1 MPTIKLEDVTKIYR
15 QRRGWWPFRRK
26 TDAGVRNI
34 NLEIRQGEFV
44 FVTGSSG
51 AGKST
56 LLNLITGD
64 LYPDRG
70 KVYLGDINLSGLL
83 HRNRK
88 RSKAALAFGRVWQE
102 TTLVRKMT
110 IEENLM
116 LVARIGRGK
125 TETVAEMKRRC
136 TKVLGLVGMP
146 GVEGK
151 YPVELSLGECRRV
164 ELARAMINS
173 PAVLVLDELT
183 GNLDDDNI
191 WDMFHLLTEINRK
204 GTTVIMATHAS
215 QYVNILRRRV
225 ITLVDGCVLG
235 DVPKGRY
242 GDIIG

>member
-1 MPTIKLEDVTKIYR
+1 MPTIRLENVTKIYR
-15 QRRGWWPFRRK
+15 RRWGLWPFPRK

-44 FVTGSSG
+44 FVIGSSG

-56 LLNLITGD
+56 LLNLIAGE
-64 LYPDRG
+64 LAPDRG
-70 KVYLGDINLSGLL
+70 KVYLGDTQLSGLL

-88 RSKAALAFGRVWQE
+88 RSKAVLSFGRVWQE

-116 LVARIGRGK
+116 LAARIGRGK
-125 TETVAEMKRRC
+125 TETEEEMKRRC

-146 GVEGK
+146 GVEKK
-151 YPVELSLGECRRV
+151 YPVELSQGECRRV
-164 ELARAMINS
+164 ELARAVINS

-191 WDMFHLLTEINRK
+191 WDMFHLLTEINRR

-225 ITLVDGCVLG
+225 ITLVDGCVFG

>member
-1 MPTIKLEDVTKIYR
+1 MPTIKLENVTKIYR
-15 QRRGWWPFRRK
+15 QRWGWWPFRRK
-26 TDAGVRNI
+26 TGAGVRNI

-44 FVTGSSG
+44 FVTGISG

-56 LLNLITGD
+56 LLNLITGE
-64 LYPDRG
+64 LHPNRG

-88 RSKAALAFGRVWQE
+88 RSKAALSFGRVWQE

-116 LVARIGRGK
+116 LMARMGRGK
-125 TETVAEMKRRC
+125 GETAAEMKRRC

-146 GVEGK
+146 GVEDK

-191 WDMFHLLTEINRK
+191 WDMFHLLTEINRR